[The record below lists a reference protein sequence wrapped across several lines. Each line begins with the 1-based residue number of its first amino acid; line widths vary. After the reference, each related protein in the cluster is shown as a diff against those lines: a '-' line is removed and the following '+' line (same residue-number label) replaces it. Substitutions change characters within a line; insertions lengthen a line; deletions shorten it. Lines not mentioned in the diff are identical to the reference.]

1 VRYLQ
6 LVALTLLGTV
16 VMSMCLMVNEAPT
29 RQSGSGSQRPENPG
43 ALPPDL
49 EQQLRK
55 LRARE
60 IETTPL
66 PRSSMPE
73 PVDPPH
79 LPPAL
84 QQLRLLEVGARNMIL
99 Y

>member
-1 VRYLQ
+1 MRYLQ
-6 LVALTLLGTV
+6 LVALTLLCTV
-16 VMSMCLMVNEAPT
+16 VMSMCLMVNEAPN
-29 RQSGSGSQRPENPG
+29 RQSGSGSLLPENRG
-43 ALPPDL
+43 ALPPEF

-60 IETTPL
+60 VETTPL
-66 PRSSMPE
+66 PPSSMPE